1 MEYFNENLSLRKT
14 KKWDVGNT
22 TTIVDWISVSN
33 LNILILDAYLIH
45 LRRIL
50 GVNTL
55 WSLVISSITST
66 ISVTQFTINDT
77 TEPVLSFWIKVI
89 IFISSIFT
97 SLITGYIKV
106 QKIQETIEMLEEHKS
121 KWMTFMYSLLSEIQV
136 GINFR
141 KSATDLINSKKEE
154 FNNVNSKQFMIP
166 KTVRLKVSKF
176 LTGSAIDNMKE
187 KNPSC
192 YQRFCEWSLCCVK
205 DNFEIKTIKLTK
217 KKLSLYYSINRE
229 LKKELLE
236 LLLYFPDIVEEINFN
251 EDTDMFQYEINNKY
265 FNKEKNDE
273 TVVILDDPVKSK
285 KNYSKFTSRIQS
297 QTVSTMPKTS
307 FIPPSA
313 TSTTFMPS
321 PVPVYQSSRNL
332 NLPPEHKPIVVDM
345 DMRELELRREE
356 RKKKLKNVIEIN
368 DLPSIE
374 ANIPFTRSLI
384 EDFKNML
391 KNNNFGENIIKDI
404 HEELELHLEIE
415 QILLKKQEEY
425 K

>member
-1 MEYFNENLSLRKT
+1 
-14 KKWDVGNT
+14 
-22 TTIVDWISVSN
+22 
-33 LNILILDAYLIH
+33 
-45 LRRIL
+45 
-50 GVNTL
+50 
-55 WSLVISSITST
+55 
-66 ISVTQFTINDT
+66 
-77 TEPVLSFWIKVI
+77 
-89 IFISSIFT
+89 
-97 SLITGYIKV
+97 
-106 QKIQETIEMLEEHKS
+106 
-121 KWMTFMYSLLSEIQV
+121 
-136 GINFR
+136 
-141 KSATDLINSKKEE
+141 
-154 FNNVNSKQFMIP
+154 
-166 KTVRLKVSKF
+166 
-176 LTGSAIDNMKE
+176 
-187 KNPSC
+187 
-192 YQRFCEWSLCCVK
+192 
-205 DNFEIKTIKLTK
+205 
-217 KKLSLYYSINRE
+217 
-229 LKKELLE
+229 
-236 LLLYFPDIVEEINFN
+236 
-251 EDTDMFQYEINNKY
+251 
-265 FNKEKNDE
+265 
-273 TVVILDDPVKSK
+273 LDDPVKSK